1 MEIEIAS
8 YKIHRIIEDV
18 LECMICLELSE
29 KLGRTKCCKQVICES
44 CCAESMKQTV
54 NEDGWGM
61 GSVCCPHCRDK
72 TTGELSFEPMLNLN
86 EGLHEIE
93 KNIVSEINDFLEK
106 LQIKKCQTEKQNT
119 FDDGFTETISVLNT
133 VLEKFSTGSGIGWL
147 IF

>member
-1 MEIEIAS
+1 MEIEIAN
-8 YKIHRIIEDV
+8 KIHRIIEDV
-18 LECMICLELSE
+18 FECMICLELSE
-29 KLGRTKCCKQVICES
+29 KLGRTKCCKQFICES

-72 TTGELSFEPMLNLN
+72 TTDKFSFEPMLNLN

-119 FDDGFTETISVLNT
+119 FDDGLTETISVLNT